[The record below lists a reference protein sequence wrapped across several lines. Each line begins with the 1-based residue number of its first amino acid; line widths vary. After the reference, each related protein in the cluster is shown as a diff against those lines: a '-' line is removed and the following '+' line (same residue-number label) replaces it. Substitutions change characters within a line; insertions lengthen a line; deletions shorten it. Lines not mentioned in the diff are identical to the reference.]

1 MLPKKMVKGFLEL
14 KSFEKFRNGMIELKQ
29 IGYTKKSLQDT
40 LDIQFE
46 QAGLSREEATQ

>member
-1 MLPKKMVKGFLEL
+1 MLPKKMARGLQEL
-14 KSFEKFRNGMIELKQ
+14 KSFEKFRNGMIELQQ

-40 LDIQFE
+40 LDIAFE